1 MASVI
6 KTAKVFRNGG
16 SQAIRLPK
24 DFRVSD
30 DEVLLKQDFEIITI
44 FPKRPRKGSF
54 LALLRKLG
62 PVELAP
68 REQPG
73 WTDKRDDQALRR
85 LLGAS
90 DEAPAGHEV
99 HVRHQ
104 CGVRAGAS
112 SARFR
117 AACRSR

>member
-30 DEVLLKQDFEIITI
+30 DEVLLKQDFGVITI
-44 FPKRPRKGSF
+44 FPKRPRKGSL
-54 LALLRKLG
+54 LALLRALG

-68 REQPG
+68 
-73 WTDKRDDQALRR
+73 
-85 LLGAS
+85 
-90 DEAPAGHEV
+90 
-99 HVRHQ
+99 
-104 CGVRAGAS
+104 AGA
-112 SARFR
+112 AGMDRQ
-117 AACRSR
+117 A